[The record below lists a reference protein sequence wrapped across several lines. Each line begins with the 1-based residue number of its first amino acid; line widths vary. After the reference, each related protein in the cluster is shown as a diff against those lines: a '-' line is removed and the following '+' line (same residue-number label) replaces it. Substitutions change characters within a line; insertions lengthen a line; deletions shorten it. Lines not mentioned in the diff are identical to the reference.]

1 MRCAQNAGGHAP
13 EPLRPG
19 PFARP
24 DHARTLAGNI
34 AERAPERTQAAPARV
49 EGDLGDGQV
58 GVAEQRRRP
67 LDASCEQITV
77 RRYAEGLLERSREM
91 GLGHAAHPREPL
103 DGPLFVRSGVHSVL
117 RAQQAAQQLGVLVYR
132 IFTHGTSSLSA
143 AAIFSGRRIP

>member
-1 MRCAQNAGGHAP
+1 
-13 EPLRPG
+13 
-19 PFARP
+19 
-24 DHARTLAGNI
+24 
-34 AERAPERTQAAPARV
+34 V

-77 RRYAEGLLERSREM
+77 RRYAERSREM

-103 DGPLFVRSGVHSVL
+103 DGPLFVRSGVHSVF

-132 IFTHGTSSLSA
+132 FFTHGTSCRFSRPA
-143 AAIFSGRRIP
+143 VIFSGRRIP